1 MAKTVQEMQ
10 QELQKLLKKREN
22 EHPFVHLAAFME
34 ETAELSQDLSQHL
47 ADKNTSTPEEKMQT
61 EERMGDVLV
70 SIAALANYLGMD
82 LESAYEKSIRKVRAR
97 HHTEWTLKDALA
109 YQAGEKHF
117 VFDSP
122 TNWLE
127 QLKLEFQNIPI
138 HIDNELKI
146 SEKFL
151 PWLQE
156 GKKKTLFR
164 FEKNAICIPSAPE
177 LVLYESSADPLL
189 ALGNVKL
196 TGFIIKPFR
205 ELHDEDARAQGY
217 NSKIEFV
224 TAMKSLYE
232 AKGLVDDSLISL
244 YHVEGFRRMNQD

>member
-1 MAKTVQEMQ
+1 MAKTFAEMQ
-10 QELQKLLKKREN
+10 QELQKLLRKREQD
-22 EHPFVHLAAFME
+22 HPFVHLAAFME

-47 ADKNTSTPEEKMQT
+47 ADRTNTTMEQRTQT
-61 EERMGDVLV
+61 EERVGDALV
-70 SIAALANYLGMD
+70 SLAALANYLEMD

-97 HHTEWTLKDALA
+97 HHSEWTLKDALA

-146 SEKFL
+146 SERFI

-164 FEKNAICIPSAPE
+164 FEKDSICIPAAPE
-177 LVLYESSADPLL
+177 LVLYESSAEPLL
-189 ALGNVKL
+189 ALGNIKL

-232 AKGLVDDSLISL
+232 AKGLSDDSLISL
-244 YHVEGFRRMNQD
+244 YHVEGFKNITAS

>member
-1 MAKTVQEMQ
+1 MPRTIQEMQ
-10 QELQKLLKKREN
+10 TELQKLLKKREN

-47 ADKNTSTPEEKMQT
+47 ADKYHATPEEKTQT
-61 EERMGDVLV
+61 EERIGDVLV
-70 SIAALANYLGMD
+70 SVAALANYLGMD

-127 QLKLEFQNIPI
+127 QLKLEFQNIPV
-138 HIDNELKI
+138 HIDNDLRI

-164 FEKNAICIPSAPE
+164 FEKNAICVPSAPE
-177 LVLYESSADPLL
+177 LVLYESSAEPLL
-189 ALGNVKL
+189 TLGTIAL

-217 NSKIEFV
+217 NSKIEFI
-224 TAMKSLYE
+224 TAMKNLYE
-232 AKGLVDDSLISL
+232 PRGLTDDSLISL
-244 YHVEGFRRMNQD
+244 YHIQGFKTMNG